1 MLFAYNFGDR
11 TLYTSPPWK
20 TLEGRGH
27 DEPAPHIGTFTF
39 LSEAFQ
45 WLYSIWTP
53 RPWFSLRVGYLP
65 WLKST

>member
-27 DEPAPHIGTFTF
+27 DEPAPTLVPS
-39 LSEAFQ
+39 LS
-45 WLYSIWTP
+45 WV
-53 RPWFSLRVGYLP
+53 RPFSGCIQFGLQDLDLALEWDIYRG
-65 WLKST
+65 